1 MKKILNLLLIII
13 FFVVLNILSTADQQI
28 GPKIAM
34 DEISFNFNE
43 IYEGDDIEHT
53 FKVFNQG
60 ETVLIIEKVE
70 TG

>member
-1 MKKILNLLLIII
+1 MKKFLNLLLIII
-13 FFVVLNILSTADQQI
+13 FFMVTNIFSRADQQI

-34 DEISFNFNE
+34 DEISFNFKE
-43 IYEGDDIEHT
+43 IYEGDDIEHA

-60 ETVLIIEKVE
+60 ATVLIIKKVE